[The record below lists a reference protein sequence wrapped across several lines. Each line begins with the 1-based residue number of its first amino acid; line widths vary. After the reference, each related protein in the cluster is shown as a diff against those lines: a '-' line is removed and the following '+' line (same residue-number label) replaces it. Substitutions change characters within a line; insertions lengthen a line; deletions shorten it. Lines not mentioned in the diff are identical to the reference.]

1 MVITKEK
8 VKKITV
14 FMLALLLCLPGI
26 FSPGR
31 VQAQELSPAEIS
43 SQAAVLM
50 EFSSGEI
57 IFSKNGTERLPPAS
71 LTKIM
76 TLLLAHE
83 ALKQNKATLTE
94 EVTVSQNAW
103 ETGGSQMF
111 LEIGQRVP
119 FGTMLTGIATIS
131 ANDACVA
138 IGEHLYGSEAVFVQE
153 MNKKAKT
160 LGLEDTYFQNASGL
174 HHPEHYSSARDMACL
189 ARYLIQNFPESLK
202 LHSQIEFTFNGIL
215 QYNRNP
221 LLGHYN
227 GADGLK
233 TGHTS
238 QAGHCLIG
246 TANQNGLRFI
256 TTVMNAASPAER
268 KRDTETLLNY
278 AFRNYTL
285 HQAFPAGETIATA
298 KVKSGEERSVDL
310 YLEEPLEVAIPF
322 NRQEDLD
329 LQIVVSE
336 NIVAPVQKGDSLGSV
351 KVLLDGKT
359 LDETALHASKSI
371 RKANVFSRF
380 FRFIGDLLA
389 GLWRQMAQVLRSF
402 F

>member
-1 MVITKEK
+1 MIVAKI
-8 VKKITV
+8 KKIAV
-14 FMLALLLCLPGI
+14 SMLVLLLCVPGA
-26 FSPGR
+26 FAPGK
-31 VQAQELSPAEIS
+31 VLAQDLSPTEIS

-57 IFSKNGTERLPPAS
+57 IFSKNGAEQLPPAS
-71 LTKIM
+71 LTKVM

-83 ALKQNKATLTE
+83 AIKQNKVTWTE

-138 IGEHLYGSEAVFVQE
+138 IGEHLSGSEAVFVQE
-153 MNKKAKT
+153 MNKKAQEI
-160 LGLEDTYFQNASGL
+160 GLKDTYFQNASGL
-174 HHPEHYSSARDMACL
+174 HHPGHYSSALDMARL
-189 ARYLIQNFPESLK
+189 ARNLIRNFPESLK
-202 LHSQIEFTFNGIL
+202 LHSQLEFTFNDIL

-221 LLGHYN
+221 LLGHFN

-246 TANQNGLRFI
+246 TASQNGLRFI
-256 TTVMNAASPAER
+256 TVVMNAASPAER

-310 YLEEPLEVAIPF
+310 YLEEPLAAAVPF

-329 LQIVVSE
+329 LQISVSE
-336 NIVAPVQKGDSLGSV
+336 NVVAPVKKGDTLGSV
-351 KVLLDGKT
+351 KILLDDKT
-359 LDETALHASKSI
+359 LDEKALHAGKNI
-371 RKANVFSRF
+371 RKANIFSRF
-380 FRFIGDLLA
+380 FRFSGDLLA
-389 GLWRQMAQVLRSF
+389 GLWRQLMQALRNIF
-402 F
+402 